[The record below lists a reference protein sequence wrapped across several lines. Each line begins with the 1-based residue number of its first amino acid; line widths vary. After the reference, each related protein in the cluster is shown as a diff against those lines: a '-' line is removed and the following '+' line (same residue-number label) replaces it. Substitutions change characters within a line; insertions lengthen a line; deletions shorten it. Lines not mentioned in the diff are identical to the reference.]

1 MVNPASVLRSGFA
14 GALVVESKVTV
25 VAAAAVDGVVSCAAT
40 GTPAT
45 SNIAVTTSV
54 MNDRRSVPN
63 TVVMDY
69 PLLSG
74 AGFTIQTTCGRVMPP
89 VQSNSMMPRYPAP
102 ATRNSGRLVVLVSGG
117 GSNLAALLAAH
128 NRADYPARVVAVVS
142 DRENAGG
149 LEIARQAGVATAVVS
164 PRNFPDRAA
173 WDESL
178 AETLAVFRPDL
189 VVSAGFMRVLGAPVV
204 DRWRNRVVNTH
215 PALLPAFPGAH
226 GVRDAL
232 AFGARITGS
241 TLHVVDCGIDT
252 GPVIAQV
259 AVPVLP
265 EDDEAVLHERI
276 KVAERAM
283 LVEWVGRIVAEGM
296 TVHGRQVTV
305 G

>member
-1 MVNPASVLRSGFA
+1 M
-14 GALVVESKVTV
+14 
-25 VAAAAVDGVVSCAAT
+25 
-40 GTPAT
+40 
-45 SNIAVTTSV
+45 
-54 MNDRRSVPN
+54 
-63 TVVMDY
+63 
-69 PLLSG
+69 LSG
-74 AGFTIQTTCGRVMPP
+74 VGLAIQTTGVSGAP
-89 VQSNSMMPRYPAP
+89 VQSDSMMPRHPIP
-102 ATRNSGRLVVLVSGG
+102 ATRRSGRLVVLISGA

-128 NRADYPARVVAVVS
+128 TRTDYPARVVAVVS

-149 LEIARQAGVATAVVS
+149 LEIARRAGVATAVVS
-164 PRNFPDRAA
+164 PQDFPDRAA
-173 WDESL
+173 WDASL

-189 VVSAGFMRVLGAPVV
+189 VVSAGFMRILGAPVV
-204 DRWRNRVVNTH
+204 DRWHNRVVNTH
-215 PALLPAFPGAH
+215 PALLPSFPGAH

-241 TLHVVDCGIDT
+241 TLHVVDSGTDT

-265 EDDEAVLHERI
+265 EDDEGVLHERI

-296 TVHGRQVTV
+296 TVHGRRVTV